1 MGRIVG
7 YEKERKEIAQL
18 REMLKNSARYRKYG
32 IRIPRGIVL
41 YGEPGV
47 GKTVL
52 AKSIAADGI
61 SLIELR
67 AANCCEEDA
76 RKPSLRRFLKE
87 RKIPLRRLYC
97 LMSLIKLPEQ
107 AKAL

>member
-1 MGRIVG
+1 MGKIVG

-52 AKSIAADGI
+52 AKSIAADG
-61 SLIELR
+61 
-67 AANCCEEDA
+67 
-76 RKPSLRRFLKE
+76 
-87 RKIPLRRLYC
+87 
-97 LMSLIKLPEQ
+97 
-107 AKAL
+107 